1 MSRAAALKAVIAAL
15 RDEIAALKALD
26 LDALVAATATKE
38 NGLADLAGDWAG
50 EPVSDEI
57 RALAQEAASLNETA
71 RVFVNLMSANVRQR
85 LEALTGT
92 APAAYRP
99 QGLAAVA

>member
-1 MSRAAALKAVIAAL
+1 MSRVEALGAVIAAL
-15 RDEIAALKALD
+15 REEIAALKALD

-38 NGLADLAGDWAG
+38 AGLAGLAGDWAD
-50 EPVSDEI
+50 EPISDEV

-85 LEALTGT
+85 LDALTGA